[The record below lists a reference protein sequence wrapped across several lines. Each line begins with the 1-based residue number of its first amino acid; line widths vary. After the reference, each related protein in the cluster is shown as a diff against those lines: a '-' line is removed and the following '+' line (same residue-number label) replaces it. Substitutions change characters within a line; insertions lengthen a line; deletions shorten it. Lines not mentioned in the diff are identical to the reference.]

1 MPINL
6 HKLQSFMY
14 RLDRL
19 CKSCELFED
28 MCEELSE
35 AIGIPAQKLN
45 ELSTYDVEDVFP
57 DLN

>member
-1 MPINL
+1 MYDYY
-6 HKLQSFMY
+6 KLKSFIY
-14 RLDRL
+14 RLDTL
-19 CKSCELFED
+19 CSSWDLFED

-57 DLN
+57 DLNY

>member
-1 MPINL
+1 
-6 HKLQSFMY
+6 MY